1 MSGGHKKLDD
11 PNRLP
16 VDLFGPYPG
25 YWTELVITNNWP
37 PNWEPA
43 GDWGA
48 NNVELSARAAAK
60 RDERLALGDTGT
72 IGGLS
77 SKSDARAALHS
88 ADGAGAKWMPKQ

>member
-25 YWTELVITNNWP
+25 YWTELVIVNNWP
-37 PNWEPA
+37 PDWAPA
-43 GDWGA
+43 GEWGA
-48 NNVELSARAAAK
+48 NNVELSTRAAAN
-60 RDERLALGDTGT
+60 RDVRLALGDTGT